1 MTRMTGCCARES
13 AEDKQR
19 REENRNEKGELFYGF
34 IATRRVLFLST
45 LRSPGSHPAFMALYF
60 LAMTPITPS
69 CLQAAEQR
77 GGVRGSRL
85 L

>member
-1 MTRMTGCCARES
+1 MTGCCANES
-13 AEDKQR
+13 AEDKQCQ
-19 REENRNEKGELFYGF
+19 EEKRNEKGEFFYRF
-34 IATRRVLFLST
+34 IAIRIVLFLST
-45 LRSPGSHPAFMALYF
+45 LRSPGSHAAFMALYF